1 MMNTLIIPIV
11 FIILMI
17 MFYLLRKNMH
27 KIMKPGFRTLLLG
40 FYLLF
45 LLTGTIVF
53 FIIQPK
59 INPTNLPVENPPSLL
74 DIVYENGDLNVL
86 EPYIIDEWDI
96 AVEEDTVRLQVHYTG
111 QYMDTYI
118 PVVVRE
124 DDDMQEEA
132 HVLHYETPSVMNGID
147 ISNYMLLPE
156 VEVSDSLVAARVED
170 RVYEHDLHSVQ
181 NEAVLKQFAVDK
193 EVGNL
198 FDFGTGETLIVLT
211 VPKGTVVTA
220 NVEQFDIIRR

>member
-1 MMNTLIIPIV
+1 MMNALIVPIT
-11 FIILMI
+11 FIFLMI

-27 KIMKPGFRTLLLG
+27 KIMKPGFRNLLLG
-40 FYLLF
+40 LYLLF

-74 DIVYENGDLNVL
+74 DIVYENGDLSFV
-86 EPYIIDEWDI
+86 EAYIVNEWNM

-124 DDDMQEEA
+124 DDAMQEEA
-132 HVLHYETPSVMNGID
+132 HVVHYETPSVLNGID
-147 ISNYMLLPE
+147 ISEYISLPE
-156 VEVSDSLVAARVED
+156 VEVSDSLVAAKVEVGD
-170 RVYEHDLHSVQ
+170 YEHELHSVQ
-181 NEAVLKQFAVDK
+181 NEAVLKQFTPDE

-198 FDFGTGETLIVLT
+198 FDFGTGETLIVMT
-211 VPKGTVVTA
+211 VPRGTVVTA
-220 NVEQFDIIRR
+220 NAEQFDIIRR

>member
-220 NVEQFDIIRR
+220 